1 MYEGGIRV
9 PLVVSWPGHVKP
21 GLTDIPVATIDLY
34 PTLLD
39 LCRAAAPAGLPLD
52 GMSLAGLLAGKAT
65 LERERLCW
73 HFPCYVGKATPSS
86 AVREGDWKLV
96 EFFED
101 GGHVELFSLNDDP
114 HEQNDLAA
122 VERQRADALTK
133 TLHAWQAATG
143 AAIPN
148 AANPAYDPAAD
159 RPRGGPGGG
168 GGGGPEGGR
177 QGGSRGGKGGK
188 RGGDGRQP
196 GAGERMEGASPAP
209 LPSGDGG
216 RRPRPRQ

>member
-1 MYEGGIRV
+1 
-9 PLVVSWPGHVKP
+9 
-21 GLTDIPVATIDLY
+21 
-34 PTLLD
+34 
-39 LCRAAAPAGLPLD
+39 
-52 GMSLAGLLAGKAT
+52 MSLAGLLAGQA
-65 LERERLCW
+65 LPERQRLFW

-101 GGHVELFSLNDDP
+101 GGHVELFNLRDDP

-122 VERQRADALTK
+122 EQSQKAGALTK
-133 TLHAWQAATG
+133 TLRAWQATTG

-159 RPRGGPGGG
+159 RPRGGPGASG
-168 GGGGPEGGR
+168 GGGGPQGGR
-177 QGGSRGGKGGK
+177 QRGGGGK
-188 RGGDGRQP
+188 R
-196 GAGERMEGASPAP
+196 AGEGRREGVGGRMEGASPGS